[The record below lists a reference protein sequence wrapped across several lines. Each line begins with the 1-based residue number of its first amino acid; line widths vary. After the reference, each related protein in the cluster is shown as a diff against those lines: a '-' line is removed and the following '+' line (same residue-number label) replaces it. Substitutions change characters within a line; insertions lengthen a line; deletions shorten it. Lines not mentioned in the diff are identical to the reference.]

1 MTEKLTTVELKW
13 DDDFRFEATSRGVSM
28 AVDGGKAAALA
39 PMELLLVSI
48 GACSAID
55 VVDILRKGRQDVEA
69 LHVTVSGR
77 RRPETPRYYEG
88 MTFRFEVWG
97 GVSEAKARRA
107 IELSFQKYCSVYH
120 TLRRELEV
128 SWEVSVQP

>member
-1 MTEKLTTVELKW
+1 MTEKLTTVELEW
-13 DDDFRFEATSRGVSM
+13 DDDFRFEATSRGVSL

-39 PMELLLVSI
+39 PMELLLVSV
-48 GACSAID
+48 GCAAID
-55 VVDILRKGRQDVEA
+55 VVDILGKGRQDVEA

-77 RRPETPRYYEG
+77 RRPETPRYYER
-88 MTFRFEVWG
+88 MTFRFEVRG

-107 IELSFQKYCSVYH
+107 VELSFQKYCSVYH
-120 TLRRELEV
+120 TLRGDLEV

>member
-1 MTEKLTTVELKW
+1 
-13 DDDFRFEATSRGVSM
+13 M

-39 PMELLLVSI
+39 PMELLLVSV

-55 VVDILRKGRQDVEA
+55 VVDILRKGRQEVEA

-88 MTFRFEVWG
+88 MTFRFQVRG

-107 IELSFQKYCSVYH
+107 VELSFQKYCSVYH